1 MITYNEFIHGSFI
14 LFKNENDDE
23 EFKKLLIENNLE
35 YIYLLS
41 DYLKINELNRKL
53 NQTYKPENLDGKEIL
68 NKLRLLKNLKTL

>member
-53 NQTYKPENLDGKEIL
+53 N
-68 NKLRLLKNLKTL
+68 